1 MTFSPMQNEL
11 VTREEFGEFR
21 EEVVERFDNLKSI
34 LGDKIDDFRKE
45 ANLKFNS
52 LESKMDAMSVQITL
66 LTKTV
71 N

>member
-1 MTFSPMQNEL
+1 
-11 VTREEFGEFR
+11 
-21 EEVVERFDNLKSI
+21 VERFDNLKSI